1 VRLYTVFPL
10 GHRAPAHYEGVVSP
24 MLLAGMDELSEAER
38 TSMLESSVALAG
50 TLYVLVSQV
59 MLCSALR

>member
-1 VRLYTVFPL
+1 VRFYAVFPL
-10 GHRAPAHYEGVVSP
+10 GHGAPAHYEGVVSP
-24 MLLAGMDELSEAER
+24 VLLAGMDELSEAER